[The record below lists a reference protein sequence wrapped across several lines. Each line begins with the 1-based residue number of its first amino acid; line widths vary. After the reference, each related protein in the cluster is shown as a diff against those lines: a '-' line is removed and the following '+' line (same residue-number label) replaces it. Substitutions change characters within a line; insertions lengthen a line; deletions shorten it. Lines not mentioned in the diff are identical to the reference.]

1 MEDPGLG
8 VVGRKGQPSE
18 LTVANVRNPGAVSKG
33 WAPRGGVRE
42 PSFLTKSHWTGSGK
56 YCTLLKERLRQQGDL

>member
-42 PSFLTKSHWTGSGK
+42 PSFLTESLDRVRKILHFAQRTVETTG
-56 YCTLLKERLRQQGDL
+56 

>member
-18 LTVANVRNPGAVSKG
+18 LTAADVRDLGAGPKG

-42 PSFLTKSHWTGSGK
+42 PSFLTEGLLDRVRKILHFAQRTVETTG
-56 YCTLLKERLRQQGDL
+56 